1 MLLLRCLV
9 VSLLAIPAL
18 VYATVPDSNT
28 PSVEGSP
35 AVPAV
40 EAPSAALATE
50 EAQTQQALLKQ
61 RATARWDALIR
72 KDFKAAYAFNSP
84 SYREL
89 YSLDSFR
96 SRFGQKVAWRRI
108 EVVDAVLKGEDA
120 ATVGLYLYFGYS
132 HPQAEKTFE
141 MKTYI
146 QETWVRVDGQWWYL
160 LKD

>member
-1 MLLLRCLV
+1 VRLLRCLV
-9 VSLLAIPAL
+9 MSLLAIPAL
-18 VYATVPDSNT
+18 VHATAPDSNT
-28 PSVEGSP
+28 PTVEGP
-35 AVPAV
+35 QAAPAV
-40 EAPSAALATE
+40 EAPSASLTTE
-50 EAQTQQALLKQ
+50 EAQTQQALLEQ

-84 SYREL
+84 SYRGL

-108 EVVDAVLKGEDA
+108 EVVDVEFKGEDA
-120 ATVGLYLYFGYS
+120 ADVGINLFFGYP
-132 HPQAEKTFE
+132 HPQAEKILE

-146 QETWVRVDGQWWYL
+146 QEPWVRVDGQWWYF